1 MHNLSVQKATGA
13 LIAAFPQITMP
24 LLISRN
30 TDNHQHAI
38 PITNNADRL
47 SSLAAKFRYFTGI
60 FEVLNCDRFRHSS
73 TQMREE
79 LVAAV
84 ERARKLMQGGGE
96 TNVLPAGKGGQEQT
110 PCES

>member
-1 MHNLSVQKATGA
+1 
-13 LIAAFPQITMP
+13 
-24 LLISRN
+24 
-30 TDNHQHAI
+30 
-38 PITNNADRL
+38 
-47 SSLAAKFRYFTGI
+47 
-60 FEVLNCDRFRHSS
+60 
-73 TQMREE
+73 MREE